1 MAIEKIIEGMS
12 ITEARSRLTGLH
24 TELSGSPGYIPLTR
38 YGRPVMALMSWE
50 LFESLQETME
60 IMGDPELMNQLR
72 ESIKD
77 IEEGR
82 TISLDDLKAELDL

>member
-1 MAIEKIIEGMS
+1 MAIEKITEGMS
-12 ITEARSRLTGLH
+12 ISDARSRLTSLH
-24 TELSGSPGYIPLTR
+24 AKLTGSPGYIPLTR
-38 YGRPVMALMSWE
+38 YGSPVMALMSWE

-60 IMGDPELMNQLR
+60 IMADPELMNQLR

-82 TISLDDLKAELDL
+82 TISLDELKAEFDL